1 MTNGVGEGRRTG
13 PDASNWIVHR
23 HLLGRDQS
31 DPKEQLV
38 PASTATTQQC
48 KTNDLSN
55 AWATT
60 TAELVTFVRRRV
72 ESSQVAEDIVQDV
85 LERLQRAEPGEI
97 SNPQAWLYRSAR
109 NATIDHYR
117 TRRQHDPVNPDQVDE
132 RYLDSNEPNAATREL
147 AQCLRPLITQLP
159 DKYRAALTLVDL
171 EGLTNA
177 IAAESAGISV
187 SGMKSRVQRGRAKL
201 GQQLRACCAVSL
213 SGSGAIDDYTPSEA
227 CGCA

>member
-1 MTNGVGEGRRTG
+1 M
-13 PDASNWIVHR
+13 
-23 HLLGRDQS
+23 
-31 DPKEQLV
+31 
-38 PASTATTQQC
+38 PASTATNRQGEPR
-48 KTNDLSN
+48 DLSE

-85 LERLQRAEPGEI
+85 LEKLQRAGLEET
-97 SNPQAWLYRSAR
+97 SNPQAWLYRAAR

-117 TRRQHDPVNPDQVDE
+117 TRRYHDQVSPDQIDE
-132 RYLDSNEPNAATREL
+132 THLDSNEPNTATREL

-159 DKYRAALTLVDL
+159 DKYRDALTLVDL
-171 EGLTNA
+171 EGLSNA
-177 IAAESAGISV
+177 AAAESTGISV

-201 GQQLRACCAVSL
+201 GQQLRACCTVSL
-213 SGSGAIDDYTPSEA
+213 SGSGAIDDYTPSET